1 MLSLAL
7 VALGVFGQTVD
18 EICSQNVRQLGGL
31 TAAAKVKSLQL
42 QQVVVTQGGETPV
55 TTLLVPGVAYYQ
67 RAKTPLGTMMVCAY
81 KDKGWTFCSAPSP
94 QTEPMPAGMV
104 EAYII
109 GSKFLGPLFDY
120 YVNKKTTEVASLR
133 LVGEKDLDGEPC
145 YELET
150 TYKGGNK
157 MMVCV
162 SRKDALIRQTAST
175 LGVIRFEDYR
185 NVGGVMVPFMV
196 VASGKQGL
204 VLTRV
209 TDAQVNVDL
218 EGNFLAMP

>member
-1 MLSLAL
+1 
-7 VALGVFGQTVD
+7 
-18 EICSQNVRQLGGL
+18 
-31 TAAAKVKSLQL
+31 
-42 QQVVVTQGGETPV
+42 
-55 TTLLVPGVAYYQ
+55 
-67 RAKTPLGTMMVCAY
+67 
-81 KDKGWTFCSAPSP
+81 
-94 QTEPMPAGMV
+94 
-104 EAYII
+104 
-109 GSKFLGPLFDY
+109 
-120 YVNKKTTEVASLR
+120 
-133 LVGEKDLDGEPC
+133 
-145 YELET
+145 
-150 TYKGGNK
+150 